1 MKRKYFSALLMG
13 ALTIASVST
22 FTSCKDY
29 DDDISSLQS
38 QIDKL
43 NEMVSKIQGQI
54 DNGAILTSVTP
65 VENGLKITLNQN
77 GNPKDYIITNG
88 KDGAK
93 GEAGAAG
100 APGTPGK
107 DADVWKIGDDGYW
120 YKNDTKTDYKAVGTD
135 GAAGAAGTA
144 GTPGAP
150 GKDGKYYEPN
160 ASTGTFWEVNGETK
174 RDTGISY
181 VSAKTL
187 TAIWTEDA
195 LTLNNVSGVEGG
207 KIVINLTS
215 KLLSLVFSPKAYWEG
230 IETIPVYSFDYN
242 PIELAKADVTKNQ
255 IDDLGT
261 ENSGNHVSIVT
272 DAVASYYLN
281 PSNASV
287 DTKDLSHYSLLLN
300 TADILT
306 RATSNDIK
314 ITKVDKDNENGMIKV
329 HFGMANGNALTETNN
344 KVDVAALRYKY
355 TIKKDDKEVKDTL
368 VTSDFA
374 ALKHFKIT
382 DFSINKVATE
392 GTVDKQDAACQT
404 LATTASDAVNDVHAP
419 VLTIPYN
426 DEKGIHLDN
435 WMDVHYKL
443 NNQYSLWGGQTT
455 INEQNFKLKYE
466 LIGYISPNYDTNES
480 DHATIEGDLF
490 KVKGYKDDA
499 TGRQIIGRTPLVRV
513 TLVDGNSG
521 DAIASVGYIKVE
533 ITDINATPETVES
546 DGIKKDYTVGCAGNV
561 LDGVQAITWDEV
573 ESKVLAKIDMSKS
586 EFEANYKFVDGIQYK
601 QNAQNGFD
609 VLTPSVGTVVSTTDA
624 VGGHQTNVL
633 KWTVTENEAYQ
644 LLKKDGDVITIWVK
658 FAPKATARALK
669 DIYVKLSWTAPKVHN
684 TPTATIKDSDKKAA
698 AWHKANANTA
708 GFDQLHIQVGNATQN
723 GATCEFDN
731 LVVASTFNSTLVEI
745 VKNQIKDQYAALAGA
760 ASVTYK
766 FAPTAD
772 QSHKTFYGA
781 KSNTKYDISVS
792 TDGTT
797 ISASAGTVSHEL
809 ATITAA
815 DGTIN
820 VKKNV
825 YTKDILN
832 KYGSVSELADALT
845 FTVLADVKT
854 CDPASDLINLTNKMF
869 DVKVI
874 KPLFVKSVSVPA
886 MTLNN
891 YSSMTNVPVKFEFV
905 DFNNYTQAK
914 FYANSNSQ
922 VAFKN
927 FYKIASIK
935 KDGDI
940 TTNYSGAWKKI
951 DEDDI
956 KVTYNE
962 GTLAVGGNGVVSDF
976 GTVSLVQ
983 VNQSRANGFDVKIP
997 VAITYNWGTL
1007 YTNIQFH
1014 VNPASAAAKK
1024 H

>member
-54 DNGAILTSVTP
+54 DKGAILTGVSP
-65 VENGLKITLNQN
+65 VENGVKLTLSN
-77 GNPKDYIITNG
+77 GDSYTITNG

-93 GEAGAAG
+93 GADGAAG

-107 DADVWKIGDDGYW
+107 DADVWKIGEDGYW

-150 GKDGKYYEPN
+150 GKDGKYYVPN
-160 ASTGTFWEVNGETK
+160 PQTGTFFVYGDGDK
-174 RDTGISY
+174 DAYDSGISY
-181 VSAKTL
+181 TSANVL
-187 TAIWTEDA
+187 TAIWSEDA
-195 LTLNNVSGVEGG
+195 LVLNNVKDVEGG
-207 KIVINLTS
+207 KVVINLTS

-242 PIELAKADVTKNQ
+242 PIELEKADVTKNQ
-255 IDDLGT
+255 IGDLGT
-261 ENSGNHVSIVT
+261 ENSGKHVSIVT

-287 DTKDLSHYSLLLN
+287 DTKDVSHYSFLIN
-300 TADILT
+300 TADILNT
-306 RATSNDIK
+306 RASSNDIK
-314 ITKVDKDNENGMIKV
+314 VTKVDKEDGMIKV

-355 TIKKDDKEVKDTL
+355 AIKKGDKEVKDTL

-382 DFSINKVATE
+382 SFSINKVAAK
-392 GTVDKQDAACQT
+392 GTVDEQNASCQT
-404 LATTASDAVNDVHAP
+404 LATTAESAVKDVHAP
-419 VLTIPYN
+419 VLSIAYN
-426 DEKGIHLDN
+426 DVDGIHLDD
-435 WMDVHYKL
+435 WMDVHYKV
-443 NNQYSLWGGQTT
+443 NNQYALWGGQTT
-455 INEQNFKLKYE
+455 INEQKFKLKYE

-521 DAIASVGYIKVE
+521 DAVASVGYIKVE
-533 ITDINATPETVES
+533 ITDVNATPETVES
-546 DGIKKDYTVGCAGNV
+546 DGIKKDYTVGCTGNA
-561 LDGVQAITWDEV
+561 LDKVQAITWDEV

-586 EFEANYKFVDGIQYK
+586 EFEANYRFVDGIQYK
-601 QNAQNGFD
+601 SNAQNGFD

-644 LLKKDGDVITIWVK
+644 LLKKDGDVITVWVK
-658 FAPKATARALK
+658 FAPKSTARALK

-698 AWHKANANTA
+698 AWHKANTNAA
-708 GFDQLHIQVGNATQN
+708 GFDQLHIQVGNATQA

-731 LVVASTFNSTLVEI
+731 LVVASTFNSKLVDI
-745 VKNQIKDQYAALAGA
+745 VKKQIENQYAALAGS

-797 ISASAGTVSHEL
+797 ISASAGTVSRKL
-809 ATITAA
+809 ATITAT
-815 DGTIN
+815 DGTISIE
-820 VKKNV
+820 KNDF
-825 YTKDILN
+825 TKDILN

-854 CDPASDLINLTNKMF
+854 CDPASDLINLTNKTF

-874 KPLFVKSVSVPA
+874 KPLFVKSISVA
-886 MTLNN
+886 DMTLNN
-891 YSSMTNVPVKFEFV
+891 YQSMTNVPVKFEFV

-914 FYANSNSQ
+914 FWANSNPK
-922 VAFKN
+922 VAFKD

-940 TTNYSGAWKKI
+940 TTNYSGSWKKI
-951 DEDDI
+951 DESDI
-956 KVTYNE
+956 KVTYTPA
-962 GTLAVGGNGVVSDF
+962 TLAVSGGVISDY
-976 GTVSLVQ
+976 GKVSLVQ

-1007 YTNIQFH
+1007 YTDIQFH
-1014 VNPASAAAKK
+1014 VNPASAAARK

>member
-54 DNGAILTSVTP
+54 DKGAILTGVNP
-65 VENGLKITLNQN
+65 VENGVKLTLSN
-77 GNPKDYIITNG
+77 GDTYTITNG

-120 YKNDTKTDYKAVGTD
+120 YKNDAKTEWKAVGTD
-135 GAAGAAGTA
+135 GAAGAAGAA
-144 GTPGAP
+144 GTPGAA
-150 GKDGKYYEPN
+150 GKDGKYYVPN
-160 ASTGTFWEVNGETK
+160 PQTGTFWVVDGETK
-174 RDTGISY
+174 TDTGISY
-181 VSAKTL
+181 TSANTL

-195 LTLNNVSGVEGG
+195 LMLNNVSGVEGG
-207 KIVINLTS
+207 KVVINLTS

-242 PIELAKADVTKNQ
+242 PIELEKADVTKNQ
-255 IDDLGT
+255 IGDLGT
-261 ENSGNHVSIVT
+261 ENSGKHVSIVT

-287 DTKDLSHYSLLLN
+287 DTKDVSHYSFLIN
-300 TADILT
+300 TADILNT
-306 RATSNDIK
+306 RASSNDIK
-314 ITKVDKDNENGMIKV
+314 VTKVDKEDGMIKV

-355 TIKKDDKEVKDTL
+355 AIKKGDKEVKDTL

-382 DFSINKVATE
+382 SFSINKVAAK
-392 GTVDKQDAACQT
+392 GTVDEQNASCQT
-404 LATTASDAVNDVHAP
+404 LATTAESAVKDVHAP
-419 VLTIPYN
+419 VLSIAYN
-426 DEKGIHLDN
+426 DVDGIHLDD
-435 WMDVHYKL
+435 WMDVHYKV
-443 NNQYSLWGGQTT
+443 NNQYALWGGQAT

-480 DHATIEGDLF
+480 DHATIDGDLF

-533 ITDINATPETVES
+533 ITDVKATPETIES
-546 DGIKKDYTVGCAGNV
+546 DGIKKDYTVGCTGNA
-561 LDGVQAITWDEV
+561 LDKVQAITWDEV

-586 EFEANYKFVDGIQYK
+586 EFEANYRFVDGIQYK
-601 QNAQNGFD
+601 PNAQNGFD

-644 LLKKDGDVITIWVK
+644 LLKKDGDVITVWVK

-684 TPTATIKDSDKKAA
+684 TPTATINDSDKKAA
-698 AWHKANANTA
+698 AWHKANTNAA
-708 GFDQLHIQVGNATQN
+708 GFDQLHIQVGNATQA
-723 GATCEFDN
+723 GAKCEFDN
-731 LVVASTFNSTLVEI
+731 LVVANTFNSSLVSI
-745 VKNQIKDQYAALAGA
+745 VKKQIEDQYAALAGA

-781 KSNTKYDISVS
+781 KSNTEYKISVS
-792 TDGTT
+792 TDGSS
-797 ISASAGTVSHEL
+797 ISASAGAVSRKL
-809 ATITAA
+809 ATITAGN
-815 DGTIN
+815 GTISIE
-820 VKKNV
+820 KNDF
-825 YTKDILN
+825 TKDILN

-854 CDPASDLINLTNKMF
+854 CDPASDLINLTNKTF

-874 KPLFVKSVSVPA
+874 KPLFVKSVSVAA

-891 YSSMTNVPVKFEFV
+891 YQSMTNVPVKFEFV

-914 FYANSNSQ
+914 FWANSNPK
-922 VAFKN
+922 VAFKD
-927 FYKIASIK
+927 FYKIASIEQ
-935 KDGDI
+935 DGDI
-940 TTNYSGAWKKI
+940 TTNYSGSWKKI
-951 DEDDI
+951 DESDI
-956 KVTYNE
+956 KVTYTP
-962 GTLAVGGNGVVSDF
+962 GTLAVSGGVISDY
-976 GTVSLVQ
+976 GKVSLVQ

-1007 YTNIQFH
+1007 YTDIQFH
-1014 VNPASAAAKK
+1014 VNPASAAARK

>member
-1 MKRKYFSALLMG
+1 MKRTYLSALLMG

>member
-54 DNGAILTSVTP
+54 DKGAILTGVSP
-65 VENGLKITLNQN
+65 VENGVKLTLSN
-77 GNPKDYIITNG
+77 GDTYTITNG

-120 YKNDTKTDYKAVGTD
+120 YKNDAKTEWKAVGTD
-135 GAAGAAGTA
+135 GAAGTA

-150 GKDGKYYEPN
+150 GKDGKYYVPN
-160 ASTGTFWEVNGETK
+160 PQTGTFFVYGDGDK
-174 RDTGISY
+174 DAYDSGISY
-181 VSAKTL
+181 TSANVL
-187 TAIWTEDA
+187 TAIWSEDA
-195 LTLNNVSGVEGG
+195 LVLNNVKDVEGG
-207 KIVINLTS
+207 KVVINLTS

-242 PIELAKADVTKNQ
+242 PIELEKADVTKNQ
-255 IDDLGT
+255 IGDLGT
-261 ENSGNHVSIVT
+261 ENSGKHVSIVT

-287 DTKDLSHYSLLLN
+287 DTKDVSHYSFLIN
-300 TADILT
+300 TADILNT
-306 RATSNDIK
+306 RASSNDIK
-314 ITKVDKDNENGMIKV
+314 VTKVDKEDGMIKV

-355 TIKKDDKEVKDTL
+355 AIKKGDKEVKDTL

-382 DFSINKVATE
+382 SFSINKVAAK
-392 GTVDKQDAACQT
+392 GTVDEQNASCQT
-404 LATTASDAVNDVHAP
+404 LASTAESAVKDVHAP
-419 VLTIPYN
+419 VLSIAYN
-426 DEKGIHLDN
+426 DVDGIHLDD
-435 WMDVHYKL
+435 WMDVHYKV
-443 NNQYSLWGGQTT
+443 NNQYALWGGQTT
-455 INEQNFKLKYE
+455 INEQKFKLKYE

-521 DAIASVGYIKVE
+521 DAVASVGYIKVE
-533 ITDINATPETVES
+533 ITDVNATPETVES
-546 DGIKKDYTVGCAGNV
+546 DGIKKDYTVGCTGNA
-561 LDGVQAITWDEV
+561 LDKVQAITWDEV

-586 EFEANYKFVDGIQYK
+586 EFEANYRFVDGIQYK
-601 QNAQNGFD
+601 SNAQNGFD

-644 LLKKDGDVITIWVK
+644 LLKKDGDVITVWVK
-658 FAPKATARALK
+658 FAPKSTARALK

-698 AWHKANANTA
+698 AWHKANTNAA
-708 GFDQLHIQVGNATQN
+708 GFDQLHIQVGNATQA

-731 LVVASTFNSTLVEI
+731 LVVASTFNSKLVDI
-745 VKNQIKDQYAALAGA
+745 VKKQIENQYAALAGA

-797 ISASAGTVSHEL
+797 ISASAGTVSRKL
-809 ATITAA
+809 ATITAT
-815 DGTIN
+815 DGTISIE
-820 VKKNV
+820 KNDF
-825 YTKDILN
+825 TKDILN

-854 CDPASDLINLTNKMF
+854 CDPASDLINLTNKTF

-874 KPLFVKSVSVPA
+874 KPLFVKSVSVAA

-891 YSSMTNVPVKFEFV
+891 YQSMTNVPVKFEFV

-914 FYANSNSQ
+914 FWANSNPK
-922 VAFKN
+922 VAFKD

-940 TTNYSGAWKKI
+940 TTNYSGSWKKI
-951 DEDDI
+951 DESDI
-956 KVTYNE
+956 KVTYTP
-962 GTLAVGGNGVVSDF
+962 GTLAVSGGVISDY
-976 GTVSLVQ
+976 GKVSLVQ

-1007 YTNIQFH
+1007 YTDIQFH
-1014 VNPASAAAKK
+1014 VNPASAAARK

>member
-54 DNGAILTSVTP
+54 DKGAILTGVSP
-65 VENGLKITLNQN
+65 VENGVKLTLSN
-77 GNPKDYIITNG
+77 GDSYTITNG

-93 GEAGAAG
+93 GADGAAG

-107 DADVWKIGDDGYW
+107 DADIWKIGDDGYW
-120 YKNDTKTDYKAVGTD
+120 YKNETKTDWKAVGTD

-144 GTPGAP
+144 GTA
-150 GKDGKYYEPN
+150 GKDGKYYVPN
-160 ASTGTFWEVNGETK
+160 PQTGTFFVYGDGDK
-174 RDTGISY
+174 DAYDSGVSY
-181 VSAKTL
+181 TSANVL
-187 TAIWTEDA
+187 TAIWSEDA
-195 LTLNNVSGVEGG
+195 LVLNNVKDVEGG
-207 KIVINLTS
+207 KVVINLTS

-242 PIELAKADVTKNQ
+242 PIELEKADVTKNQ
-255 IDDLGT
+255 IGDLGT
-261 ENSGNHVSIVT
+261 ENSGKHVSIVT

-287 DTKDLSHYSLLLN
+287 DTKDVSHYSFLIN
-300 TADILT
+300 TADILNT
-306 RATSNDIK
+306 RASSNDIK
-314 ITKVDKDNENGMIKV
+314 VTKVDKEDGMIKV

-355 TIKKDDKEVKDTL
+355 AIKKGDKEVKDTL

-382 DFSINKVATE
+382 SFSINKVAAK
-392 GTVDKQDAACQT
+392 GTVDEQNASCQT
-404 LATTASDAVNDVHAP
+404 LATTAESAVKDVHAP
-419 VLTIPYN
+419 VLSIAYN
-426 DEKGIHLDN
+426 DVDGIHLDD
-435 WMDVHYKL
+435 WMDVHYKV
-443 NNQYSLWGGQTT
+443 NNQYALWGGQTT
-455 INEQNFKLKYE
+455 INEQKFKLKYE

-521 DAIASVGYIKVE
+521 DAVASVGYIKVE
-533 ITDINATPETVES
+533 ITDVNATPETVES
-546 DGIKKDYTVGCAGNV
+546 DGIKKDYTVGCTGNA
-561 LDGVQAITWDEV
+561 LDKVQAITWDEV

-586 EFEANYKFVDGIQYK
+586 EFEANYRFVDGIQYK
-601 QNAQNGFD
+601 SNAQNGFD

-644 LLKKDGDVITIWVK
+644 LLKKDGDVITVWVK
-658 FAPKATARALK
+658 FAPKSTARALK

-698 AWHKANANTA
+698 AWHKANTNAA
-708 GFDQLHIQVGNATQN
+708 GFDQLHIQVGNATQA

-731 LVVASTFNSTLVEI
+731 LVVASTFNSKLVDI

-797 ISASAGTVSHEL
+797 ISASAGTVSRKL
-809 ATITAA
+809 ATITAT
-815 DGTIN
+815 DGTISIE
-820 VKKNV
+820 KNDF
-825 YTKDILN
+825 TKDILN

-854 CDPASDLINLTNKMF
+854 CDPASDLINLTNKTF

-874 KPLFVKSVSVPA
+874 KPLFVKSVSVA
-886 MTLNN
+886 DMTLNN
-891 YSSMTNVPVKFEFV
+891 YQSMTNVPVKFEFV

-914 FYANSNSQ
+914 FWANSNPK
-922 VAFKN
+922 VAFKD

-940 TTNYSGAWKKI
+940 TTNYSGSWKKI
-951 DEDDI
+951 DESDI
-956 KVTYNE
+956 KVTYTPA
-962 GTLAVGGNGVVSDF
+962 TLAVSGGVISDY
-976 GTVSLVQ
+976 GKVSLVQ

-1007 YTNIQFH
+1007 YTDIQFH
-1014 VNPASAAAKK
+1014 VNPASAAARK

>member
-54 DNGAILTSVTP
+54 DKGAILTGVSP
-65 VENGLKITLNQN
+65 VENGVKLTLSN
-77 GNPKDYIITNG
+77 GDSYTITNG

-93 GEAGAAG
+93 GADGAAG

-107 DADVWKIGDDGYW
+107 DADIWKIGDDGYW
-120 YKNDTKTDYKAVGTD
+120 YKNDAKTDWKAVGTD

-150 GKDGKYYEPN
+150 GKDGKYYVPN
-160 ASTGTFWEVNGETK
+160 PQTGTFFVYGDGDK
-174 RDTGISY
+174 DAYDSGISY
-181 VSAKTL
+181 TSANVL
-187 TAIWTEDA
+187 TAIWSEDA
-195 LTLNNVSGVEGG
+195 LVLNNVKDVEGG
-207 KIVINLTS
+207 KVVINLTS

-242 PIELAKADVTKNQ
+242 PIELEKADVTKNQ
-255 IDDLGT
+255 IGDLGT
-261 ENSGNHVSIVT
+261 ENSGKHVSIVT

-287 DTKDLSHYSLLLN
+287 DTKDVSHYSFLIN
-300 TADILT
+300 TADILNT
-306 RATSNDIK
+306 RASSNDIK
-314 ITKVDKDNENGMIKV
+314 VTKVDKEDGMIKV

-355 TIKKDDKEVKDTL
+355 AIKKGDKEVKDTL

-382 DFSINKVATE
+382 SFSINKVAAK
-392 GTVDKQDAACQT
+392 GTVDEQNASCQT
-404 LATTASDAVNDVHAP
+404 LATTAESAVKDVHAP
-419 VLTIPYN
+419 VLSIAYN
-426 DEKGIHLDN
+426 DVDGIHLDD
-435 WMDVHYKL
+435 WMDVHYKV
-443 NNQYSLWGGQTT
+443 NNQYALWGGQTT
-455 INEQNFKLKYE
+455 INEQKFKLKYE

-521 DAIASVGYIKVE
+521 DAVASVGYIKVE
-533 ITDINATPETVES
+533 ITDVNATPETVES
-546 DGIKKDYTVGCAGNV
+546 DGIKKDYTVGCTGNA
-561 LDGVQAITWDEV
+561 LDKVQAITWDEV

-586 EFEANYKFVDGIQYK
+586 EFEANYRFVDGIQYK
-601 QNAQNGFD
+601 SNAQNGFD

-644 LLKKDGDVITIWVK
+644 LLKKDGDVITVWVK
-658 FAPKATARALK
+658 FAPKSTARALK

-698 AWHKANANTA
+698 AWHKANTNAA
-708 GFDQLHIQVGNATQN
+708 GFDQLHIQVGNATQA

-731 LVVASTFNSTLVEI
+731 LVVASTFNSKLVDI
-745 VKNQIKDQYAALAGA
+745 VKKQIENQYAALAGS

-797 ISASAGTVSHEL
+797 ISASAGTVSRKL
-809 ATITAA
+809 ATITAT
-815 DGTIN
+815 DGTISIE
-820 VKKNV
+820 KNDF
-825 YTKDILN
+825 TKDILN

-854 CDPASDLINLTNKMF
+854 CDPASDLINLTNKTF

-874 KPLFVKSVSVPA
+874 KPLFVKSVSVA
-886 MTLNN
+886 DMTLNN
-891 YSSMTNVPVKFEFV
+891 YQSMTNVPVKFEFV

-914 FYANSNSQ
+914 FWANSNPK
-922 VAFKN
+922 VAFKD

-940 TTNYSGAWKKI
+940 TTNYSGSWKKI
-951 DEDDI
+951 DESDI
-956 KVTYNE
+956 KVTYTPA
-962 GTLAVGGNGVVSDF
+962 TLAVSGGVISDY
-976 GTVSLVQ
+976 GKVSLVQ

-1007 YTNIQFH
+1007 YTDIQFH
-1014 VNPASAAAKK
+1014 VNPASAAARK

>member
-54 DNGAILTSVTP
+54 DKGAILTGVSP
-65 VENGLKITLNQN
+65 VENGVKLTLSN
-77 GNPKDYIITNG
+77 GDSYTITNG

-93 GEAGAAG
+93 GADGAAG
-100 APGTPGK
+100 TPGTPGK
-107 DADVWKIGDDGYW
+107 DADIWKIGDDGYW
-120 YKNDTKTDYKAVGTD
+120 YKNDTKTAWKAVGTD

-150 GKDGKYYEPN
+150 GKDGKYYVPN
-160 ASTGTFWEVNGETK
+160 PQTGTFFVYGDGDK
-174 RDTGISY
+174 DAYDSGISY
-181 VSAKTL
+181 TSANVL
-187 TAIWTEDA
+187 TAIWSEDA
-195 LTLNNVSGVEGG
+195 LVLNNVKDVEGG
-207 KIVINLTS
+207 KVVINLTS

-242 PIELAKADVTKNQ
+242 PIELEKADVTKNQ
-255 IDDLGT
+255 IGDLGT
-261 ENSGNHVSIVT
+261 ENSGKHVSIVT

-287 DTKDLSHYSLLLN
+287 DTKDLSHFSFLIN
-300 TADILT
+300 TADILNT
-306 RATSNDIK
+306 RASSNDIK
-314 ITKVDKDNENGMIKV
+314 VTKVDKEDGMIKV

-355 TIKKDDKEVKDTL
+355 AIKKGDKEVKDTL

-382 DFSINKVATE
+382 SFSINKVAAK
-392 GTVDKQDAACQT
+392 GTVDEQNASCQT
-404 LATTASDAVNDVHAP
+404 LATTAESAVKDVHAP
-419 VLTIPYN
+419 VLSIAYN
-426 DEKGIHLDN
+426 DVDGIHLDD
-435 WMDVHYKL
+435 WMDVHYKV
-443 NNQYSLWGGQTT
+443 NNQYALWGGQTT
-455 INEQNFKLKYE
+455 INEQKFKLKYE

-521 DAIASVGYIKVE
+521 DAVASVGYIKVE
-533 ITDINATPETVES
+533 ITDVNATPETVES
-546 DGIKKDYTVGCAGNV
+546 DGIKKDYTVGCTGNA
-561 LDGVQAITWDEV
+561 LDKVQAITWDEV

-586 EFEANYKFVDGIQYK
+586 EFEANYRFVDGIQYK
-601 QNAQNGFD
+601 SNAQNGFD

-644 LLKKDGDVITIWVK
+644 LLKKDGDVITVWVK

-731 LVVASTFNSTLVEI
+731 LVVASTFNSKLVDI
-745 VKNQIKDQYAALAGA
+745 VKKQIENQYAALAGA

-797 ISASAGTVSHEL
+797 ISASVGTVSHNL

-820 VKKNV
+820 IEKNE

-854 CDPASDLINLTNKMF
+854 CDPASDLINLTNKTF

-874 KPLFVKSVSVPA
+874 KPLFVKSVSVA
-886 MTLNN
+886 DMTLNN
-891 YSSMTNVPVKFEFV
+891 YQSMTNVPVKFEFV

-914 FYANSNSQ
+914 FWTNSNPK
-922 VAFKN
+922 VAFKD
-927 FYKIASIK
+927 FYQIASIK

-951 DEDDI
+951 DESDI
-956 KVTYNE
+956 KVTYTPA
-962 GTLAVGGNGVVSDF
+962 TLAVSGGVISDY
-976 GTVSLVQ
+976 GKVSLVQ

-1007 YTNIQFH
+1007 YTDIQFH
-1014 VNPASAAAKK
+1014 VNPASAAARK

>member
-54 DNGAILTSVTP
+54 DKGAILTGVSP
-65 VENGLKITLNQN
+65 VENGVKLTLSN
-77 GNPKDYIITNG
+77 GDSYTITNG

-93 GEAGAAG
+93 GADGAAG
-100 APGTPGK
+100 TPGTPGK
-107 DADVWKIGDDGYW
+107 DADIWKIGEDGYW
-120 YKNDTKTDYKAVGTD
+120 YKNDAKTDWKAVGTD

-144 GTPGAP
+144 GAPGA
-150 GKDGKYYEPN
+150 DGKYYVPN
-160 ASTGTFWEVNGETK
+160 PQTGTFFVYGDGDK
-174 RDTGISY
+174 DAYDSGISY
-181 VSAKTL
+181 TSANVL
-187 TAIWTEDA
+187 TAIWSEDA
-195 LTLNNVSGVEGG
+195 LVLNNVKDVEGG
-207 KIVINLTS
+207 KVVINLTS

-242 PIELAKADVTKNQ
+242 PIELEKADVTKNQ
-255 IDDLGT
+255 IGDLGT
-261 ENSGNHVSIVT
+261 ENSGKHVSIVT

-287 DTKDLSHYSLLLN
+287 DTKDVSHYSFLIN
-300 TADILT
+300 TADILNT
-306 RATSNDIK
+306 RASSNDIK
-314 ITKVDKDNENGMIKV
+314 VTKVDKEDGMIKV

-355 TIKKDDKEVKDTL
+355 AIKKGDKEVKDTL

-382 DFSINKVATE
+382 SFSINKVAAK
-392 GTVDKQDAACQT
+392 GTVDEQNASCQT
-404 LATTASDAVNDVHAP
+404 LAATAESAVKDVHAP
-419 VLTIPYN
+419 VLSIAYN
-426 DEKGIHLDN
+426 DVDGIHLDD
-435 WMDVHYKL
+435 WMDVHYKV
-443 NNQYSLWGGQTT
+443 NNQYALWGGQTT
-455 INEQNFKLKYE
+455 INEQKFKLKYE

-521 DAIASVGYIKVE
+521 DAVASVGYIKVE
-533 ITDINATPETVES
+533 ITDVNATPETVES
-546 DGIKKDYTVGCAGNV
+546 DGIKKDYTVGCTGNA
-561 LDGVQAITWDEV
+561 LDKVQAITWDEV

-586 EFEANYKFVDGIQYK
+586 EFEANYRFVDGIQYK
-601 QNAQNGFD
+601 SNAQNGFD

-644 LLKKDGDVITIWVK
+644 LLKKDGDVITVWVK
-658 FAPKATARALK
+658 FAPKSTARALK

-698 AWHKANANTA
+698 AWHKANTNAA
-708 GFDQLHIQVGNATQN
+708 GFDQLHIQVGNATQA

-731 LVVASTFNSTLVEI
+731 LVVASTFNSKLVDI

-809 ATITAA
+809 ATITAV

-820 VKKNV
+820 IKKNDF
-825 YTKDILN
+825 TKDILN

-854 CDPASDLINLTNKMF
+854 CDPASDLINLTNKTF

-874 KPLFVKSVSVPA
+874 KPLFVKSVSVA
-886 MTLNN
+886 DMTLNN
-891 YSSMTNVPVKFEFV
+891 YQSMTNVPVKFEFV

-914 FYANSNSQ
+914 FWTNSNPK
-922 VAFKN
+922 VAFKD

-951 DEDDI
+951 DESDI
-956 KVTYNE
+956 KVTYTPA
-962 GTLAVGGNGVVSDF
+962 TLAVSGGVISDY
-976 GTVSLVQ
+976 GKVSLVQ

-1007 YTNIQFH
+1007 YTDIQFH
-1014 VNPASAAAKK
+1014 VNPASAAARK

>member
-766 FAPTAD
+766 FAQTAD

-1014 VNPASAAAKK
+1014 VNPASAAARK

>member
-54 DNGAILTSVTP
+54 DKGAILTGVNP
-65 VENGLKITLNQN
+65 VENGVKLTLSN
-77 GNPKDYIITNG
+77 GDTYTITNG

-120 YKNDTKTDYKAVGTD
+120 YKNDAKTEWKAVGTD

-150 GKDGKYYEPN
+150 GKDGKYYVPN
-160 ASTGTFWEVNGETK
+160 PQTGTFFVYGDGDK
-174 RDTGISY
+174 DAYDSGISY
-181 VSAKTL
+181 TSANVL
-187 TAIWTEDA
+187 TAIWSEDA
-195 LTLNNVSGVEGG
+195 LVLNNVKDVEGG
-207 KIVINLTS
+207 KVVINLTS

-242 PIELAKADVTKNQ
+242 PIELEKADVTKNQ
-255 IDDLGT
+255 IGDLGT
-261 ENSGNHVSIVT
+261 ENSGKHVSIVT

-287 DTKDLSHYSLLLN
+287 DTKDVSHYSFLIN
-300 TADILT
+300 TADILNT
-306 RATSNDIK
+306 RASSNDIK
-314 ITKVDKDNENGMIKV
+314 VTKVDKEDGMIKV

-355 TIKKDDKEVKDTL
+355 AIKKGDKEVKDTL

-382 DFSINKVATE
+382 SFSINKVAAK
-392 GTVDKQDAACQT
+392 GTVDEQNASCQT
-404 LATTASDAVNDVHAP
+404 LATTAESAVKDVHAP
-419 VLTIPYN
+419 VLSIAYN
-426 DEKGIHLDN
+426 DVDGIHLDD
-435 WMDVHYKL
+435 WMDVHYKV
-443 NNQYSLWGGQTT
+443 NNQYALWGGQTT
-455 INEQNFKLKYE
+455 INEQKFKLKYE

-521 DAIASVGYIKVE
+521 DAVASVGYIKVE
-533 ITDINATPETVES
+533 ITDVNATPETVES
-546 DGIKKDYTVGCAGNV
+546 DGIKKDYTVGCTGNA
-561 LDGVQAITWDEV
+561 LDKVQAITWDEV

-586 EFEANYKFVDGIQYK
+586 EFEANYRFVDGIQYK
-601 QNAQNGFD
+601 SNAQNGFD

-644 LLKKDGDVITIWVK
+644 LLKKDGDVITVWVK
-658 FAPKATARALK
+658 FAPKSTARALK

-698 AWHKANANTA
+698 AWHKANTNAA
-708 GFDQLHIQVGNATQN
+708 GFDQLHIQVGNATQA

-731 LVVASTFNSTLVEI
+731 LVVASTFNSKLVDI
-745 VKNQIKDQYAALAGA
+745 VKKQIENQYAALAGS

-797 ISASAGTVSHEL
+797 ISASAGTVSRKL
-809 ATITAA
+809 ATITAT
-815 DGTIN
+815 DGTISIE
-820 VKKNV
+820 KNDF
-825 YTKDILN
+825 TKDILN

-854 CDPASDLINLTNKMF
+854 CDPASDLINLTNKTF

-874 KPLFVKSVSVPA
+874 KPLFVKSVSVA
-886 MTLNN
+886 DMTLNN
-891 YSSMTNVPVKFEFV
+891 YQSMTNVPVKFEFV

-914 FYANSNSQ
+914 FWANSNPK
-922 VAFKN
+922 VAFKD

-940 TTNYSGAWKKI
+940 TTNYSGSWKKI
-951 DEDDI
+951 DESDI
-956 KVTYNE
+956 KVTYTPA
-962 GTLAVGGNGVVSDF
+962 TLAVSGGVISDY
-976 GTVSLVQ
+976 GKVSLVQ

-1007 YTNIQFH
+1007 YTDIQFH
-1014 VNPASAAAKK
+1014 VNPASAAARK

>member
-644 LLKKDGDVITIWVK
+644 LLKKDGDVITVWVK

-731 LVVASTFNSTLVEI
+731 LVVASTFNSKLVDI
-745 VKNQIKDQYAALAGA
+745 VKKQIENQYAALAGA

-797 ISASAGTVSHEL
+797 ISASVGTVSHNL

-820 VKKNV
+820 IEKNE

-854 CDPASDLINLTNKMF
+854 CDPASDLINLTNKTF

-874 KPLFVKSVSVPA
+874 KPLFVKSVSVAA

-891 YSSMTNVPVKFEFV
+891 YQSMTNVPVKFEFV
-905 DFNNYTQAK
+905 DFNNYTQAQ
-914 FYANSNSQ
+914 FYANSNSK
-922 VAFKN
+922 VAFKD

-935 KDGDI
+935 KEGDI

-951 DEDDI
+951 DVKDI

-962 GTLAVGGNGVVSDF
+962 GTLAVGSNGVVTDF
-976 GTVSLVQ
+976 GTVSLEQ
-983 VNQSRANGFDVKIP
+983 INQSRANGFDVKIP

-1007 YTNIQFH
+1007 YTDIQFH

>member
-435 WMDVHYKL
+435 WMDVHYKI
-443 NNQYSLWGGQTT
+443 NNQYALWGGQTT

-1014 VNPASAAAKK
+1014 VNPASAAARK

>member
-43 NEMVSKIQGQI
+43 NEMVSKIQSQI
-54 DNGAILTSVTP
+54 DKGAILTGVNP
-65 VENGLKITLNQN
+65 VENGVKLTLSN
-77 GNPKDYIITNG
+77 GDTYTITNG

-93 GEAGAAG
+93 GADGAAG

-120 YKNDTKTDYKAVGTD
+120 YKNDVKQAWKAVGTD

-150 GKDGKYYEPN
+150 GKDGKYYVPN
-160 ASTGTFWEVNGETK
+160 PQTGTFFVYGDGDK
-174 RDTGISY
+174 DAYDSGISY
-181 VSAKTL
+181 TSANVL
-187 TAIWTEDA
+187 TAIWSEDA
-195 LTLNNVSGVEGG
+195 LVLNNVKDVEGG
-207 KIVINLTS
+207 KVVINLTS

-242 PIELAKADVTKNQ
+242 PIELEKADVTKNQ
-255 IDDLGT
+255 IGDLGT
-261 ENSGNHVSIVT
+261 ENSGKHVSIVT

-287 DTKDLSHYSLLLN
+287 DTKDVSHYSFLIN
-300 TADILT
+300 TADILNT
-306 RATSNDIK
+306 RASSNDIK
-314 ITKVDKDNENGMIKV
+314 VTKVDKEDGMIKV

-355 TIKKDDKEVKDTL
+355 AIKKGDKEVKDTL

-382 DFSINKVATE
+382 SFSINKVAAK
-392 GTVDKQDAACQT
+392 GTVDEQNASCQT
-404 LATTASDAVNDVHAP
+404 LATTAESAVKDVHAP
-419 VLTIPYN
+419 VLSIAYN
-426 DEKGIHLDN
+426 DVDGIHLDD
-435 WMDVHYKL
+435 WMDVHYKV
-443 NNQYSLWGGQTT
+443 NNQYALWGGQTT
-455 INEQNFKLKYE
+455 INEQKFKLKYE

-521 DAIASVGYIKVE
+521 DAVASVGYIKVE
-533 ITDINATPETVES
+533 ITDVNATPETVES
-546 DGIKKDYTVGCAGNV
+546 DGIKKDYTVGCTGNA
-561 LDGVQAITWDEV
+561 LDKVQAITWDEV

-586 EFEANYKFVDGIQYK
+586 EFEANYRFVDGIQYK
-601 QNAQNGFD
+601 SNAQNGFD

-644 LLKKDGDVITIWVK
+644 LLKKDGDVITVWVK
-658 FAPKATARALK
+658 FAPKSTARALK

-698 AWHKANANTA
+698 AWHKANTNAA
-708 GFDQLHIQVGNATQN
+708 GFDQLHIQVGNATQA

-731 LVVASTFNSTLVEI
+731 LVVASTFNSKLVDI

-820 VKKNV
+820 IKKNDF
-825 YTKDILN
+825 TKDILN

-854 CDPASDLINLTNKMF
+854 CDPASDLINLTNKTF

-874 KPLFVKSVSVPA
+874 KPLFVKSVSVA
-886 MTLNN
+886 DMTLNN
-891 YSSMTNVPVKFEFV
+891 YQSMTNVPVKFEFV

-914 FYANSNSQ
+914 FWTNSNPK
-922 VAFKN
+922 VAFKD

-951 DEDDI
+951 DESDI
-956 KVTYNE
+956 KVTYTPA
-962 GTLAVGGNGVVSDF
+962 TLAVSGGVISDY
-976 GTVSLVQ
+976 GKVSLVQ

-1007 YTNIQFH
+1007 YTDIQFH
-1014 VNPASAAAKK
+1014 VNPASAAARK

>member
-54 DNGAILTSVTP
+54 DKGAILTGVSP
-65 VENGLKITLNQN
+65 VENGVKLTLSN
-77 GNPKDYIITNG
+77 GDSYTITNG

-93 GEAGAAG
+93 GADGAAG
-100 APGTPGK
+100 TPGTPGK
-107 DADVWKIGDDGYW
+107 DADIWKIGDDGYW
-120 YKNDTKTDYKAVGTD
+120 YKNDTKTAWKAVGTD

-144 GTPGAP
+144 GTA
-150 GKDGKYYEPN
+150 GKDGKYYVPN
-160 ASTGTFWEVNGETK
+160 PQTGTFFVYGDGDK
-174 RDTGISY
+174 DAYDSGVSY
-181 VSAKTL
+181 TSANVL
-187 TAIWTEDA
+187 TAIWSEDA
-195 LTLNNVSGVEGG
+195 LVLNNVKDVEGG
-207 KIVINLTS
+207 KVVINLTS

-242 PIELAKADVTKNQ
+242 PIDLEKADVTKNQ
-255 IDDLGT
+255 IGDLGT
-261 ENSGNHVSIVT
+261 ENSGKHVSIVT

-287 DTKDLSHYSLLLN
+287 DTKDVSHYSFLIN
-300 TADILT
+300 TADILNT
-306 RATSNDIK
+306 RASSNDIK
-314 ITKVDKDNENGMIKV
+314 VTKVDKEDGMIKV

-355 TIKKDDKEVKDTL
+355 AIKKGDKEVKDTL

-382 DFSINKVATE
+382 SFSINKVAAK
-392 GTVDKQDAACQT
+392 GTVDEQNASCQT
-404 LATTASDAVNDVHAP
+404 LATTAESAVKDVHAP
-419 VLTIPYN
+419 VLSIAYN
-426 DEKGIHLDN
+426 DVDGIHLDD
-435 WMDVHYKL
+435 WMDVHYKV
-443 NNQYSLWGGQTT
+443 NNQYALWGGQTT
-455 INEQNFKLKYE
+455 INEQKFKLKYE

-521 DAIASVGYIKVE
+521 DAVASVGYIKVE
-533 ITDINATPETVES
+533 ITDVNATPETVES
-546 DGIKKDYTVGCAGNV
+546 DGIKKDYTVGCTGNA
-561 LDGVQAITWDEV
+561 LDKVQAITWDEV

-586 EFEANYKFVDGIQYK
+586 EFEANYRFVDGIQYK
-601 QNAQNGFD
+601 SNAQNGFD

-644 LLKKDGDVITIWVK
+644 LLKKDGDVITVWVK
-658 FAPKATARALK
+658 FAPKSTARALK

-698 AWHKANANTA
+698 AWHKANTNAA
-708 GFDQLHIQVGNATQN
+708 GFDQLHIQVGNATQA

-731 LVVASTFNSTLVEI
+731 LVVASTFNSKLVDI
-745 VKNQIKDQYAALAGA
+745 VKKQIENQYAALAGS

-797 ISASAGTVSHEL
+797 ISASAGTVSRKL
-809 ATITAA
+809 ATITAT
-815 DGTIN
+815 DGTISIE
-820 VKKNV
+820 KNDF
-825 YTKDILN
+825 TKDILN

-854 CDPASDLINLTNKMF
+854 CDPASDLINLTNKTF

-874 KPLFVKSVSVPA
+874 KPLFVKSVSVA
-886 MTLNN
+886 DMTLNN
-891 YSSMTNVPVKFEFV
+891 YQSMTNVPVKFEFV

-914 FYANSNSQ
+914 FWANSNPK
-922 VAFKN
+922 VAFKD

-940 TTNYSGAWKKI
+940 TTNYSGSWKKI
-951 DEDDI
+951 DESDI
-956 KVTYNE
+956 KVTYTPA
-962 GTLAVGGNGVVSDF
+962 TLAVSGGVISDY
-976 GTVSLVQ
+976 GKVSLVQ

-1007 YTNIQFH
+1007 YTDIQFH
-1014 VNPASAAAKK
+1014 VNPASAAARK

>member
-54 DNGAILTSVTP
+54 DKGAILTGVSP
-65 VENGLKITLNQN
+65 VENGVKLTLSN
-77 GNPKDYIITNG
+77 GDSYTITNG

-93 GEAGAAG
+93 GADGAAG
-100 APGTPGK
+100 TPGTPGK
-107 DADVWKIGDDGYW
+107 DADIWKIGDDGYW
-120 YKNDTKTDYKAVGTD
+120 YKNDAKTDWKAVGTD

-150 GKDGKYYEPN
+150 GKDGKYYVPN
-160 ASTGTFWEVNGETK
+160 PQTGTFFVYGDGDK
-174 RDTGISY
+174 DAYDSGISY
-181 VSAKTL
+181 TSANVL
-187 TAIWTEDA
+187 TAIWSEDA
-195 LTLNNVSGVEGG
+195 LVLNNVKDVEGG
-207 KIVINLTS
+207 KVVINLTS

-242 PIELAKADVTKNQ
+242 PIELKKADVTKNQ
-255 IDDLGT
+255 IGDLGK
-261 ENSGNHVSIVT
+261 ENSGKHVSIVT

-287 DTKDLSHYSLLLN
+287 DTKDVSHYSFLIN
-300 TADILT
+300 TADILNT
-306 RATSNDIK
+306 RASSNDIK
-314 ITKVDKDNENGMIKV
+314 VTKVDKEDGMIKV

-355 TIKKDDKEVKDTL
+355 AIKKGDKEVKDTL

-382 DFSINKVATE
+382 SFSINKVAAK
-392 GTVDKQDAACQT
+392 GTVDEQNASCQT
-404 LATTASDAVNDVHAP
+404 LATTAESAVKDVHAP
-419 VLTIPYN
+419 VLSIAYN
-426 DEKGIHLDN
+426 DVDGIHLDD
-435 WMDVHYKL
+435 WMDVHYKV
-443 NNQYSLWGGQTT
+443 NNQYALWGGQTT
-455 INEQNFKLKYE
+455 INEQKFKLKYE

-521 DAIASVGYIKVE
+521 DAVASVGYIKVE
-533 ITDINATPETVES
+533 ITDVNATPETVES
-546 DGIKKDYTVGCAGNV
+546 DGIKKDYTVGCTGNA
-561 LDGVQAITWDEV
+561 LDKVQAITWDEV

-586 EFEANYKFVDGIQYK
+586 EFEANYRFVDGIQYK
-601 QNAQNGFD
+601 SNAQNGFD

-644 LLKKDGDVITIWVK
+644 LLKKDGDVITVWVK
-658 FAPKATARALK
+658 FAPKSTARALK

-698 AWHKANANTA
+698 AWHKANTNAA
-708 GFDQLHIQVGNATQN
+708 GFDQLHIQVGNATQA

-731 LVVASTFNSTLVEI
+731 LVVASTFNSKLVDI
-745 VKNQIKDQYAALAGA
+745 VKKQIENQYAALAGS

-797 ISASAGTVSHEL
+797 ISASAGTVSRKL
-809 ATITAA
+809 ATITAT
-815 DGTIN
+815 DGTISIE
-820 VKKNV
+820 KNDF
-825 YTKDILN
+825 TKDILN

-854 CDPASDLINLTNKMF
+854 CDPASDLINLTNKTF

-874 KPLFVKSVSVPA
+874 KPLFVKSVSVA
-886 MTLNN
+886 DMTLNN
-891 YSSMTNVPVKFEFV
+891 YQSMTNVPVKFEFV

-914 FYANSNSQ
+914 FWTNSNPK
-922 VAFKN
+922 VAFKD
-927 FYKIASIK
+927 FYQIASIK

-951 DEDDI
+951 DESDI
-956 KVTYNE
+956 KVTYTPA
-962 GTLAVGGNGVVSDF
+962 TLAVSGGVISDY
-976 GTVSLVQ
+976 GKVSLVQ

-1007 YTNIQFH
+1007 YTDIQFH
-1014 VNPASAAAKK
+1014 VNPASAAARK

>member
-54 DNGAILTSVTP
+54 DKGAILTGVSP
-65 VENGLKITLNQN
+65 VENGVKLTLSN
-77 GNPKDYIITNG
+77 GDSYTITNG

-93 GEAGAAG
+93 GADGAAG

-107 DADVWKIGDDGYW
+107 DADIWKIGDDGYW
-120 YKNDTKTDYKAVGTD
+120 YKNDAKTDWKAVGTD

-144 GTPGAP
+144 GTA
-150 GKDGKYYEPN
+150 GKDGKYYVPN
-160 ASTGTFWEVNGETK
+160 PQTGTFFVYGDGDK
-174 RDTGISY
+174 DAYDSGVSY
-181 VSAKTL
+181 TSANVL
-187 TAIWTEDA
+187 TAIWSEDA
-195 LTLNNVSGVEGG
+195 LVLNNVKDVEGG
-207 KIVINLTS
+207 KVVINLTS

-242 PIELAKADVTKNQ
+242 PIELEKADVTKNQ
-255 IDDLGT
+255 IGDLGT
-261 ENSGNHVSIVT
+261 ENSGKHVSIVT

-287 DTKDLSHYSLLLN
+287 DTKDVSHYSFLIN
-300 TADILT
+300 TADILNT
-306 RATSNDIK
+306 RASSNDIK
-314 ITKVDKDNENGMIKV
+314 VTKVDKEDGMIKV

-355 TIKKDDKEVKDTL
+355 AIKKGDKEVKDTL

-382 DFSINKVATE
+382 SFSINKVAAK
-392 GTVDKQDAACQT
+392 GTVDEQNASCQT
-404 LATTASDAVNDVHAP
+404 LATTAESAVKDVHAP
-419 VLTIPYN
+419 VLSIAYN
-426 DEKGIHLDN
+426 DVDGIHLDD
-435 WMDVHYKL
+435 WMDVHYKV
-443 NNQYSLWGGQTT
+443 NNQYALWGGQTT
-455 INEQNFKLKYE
+455 INEQKFKLKYE

-521 DAIASVGYIKVE
+521 DAVASVGYIKVE
-533 ITDINATPETVES
+533 ITDVNATPETVES
-546 DGIKKDYTVGCAGNV
+546 DGIKKDYTVGCTGNA
-561 LDGVQAITWDEV
+561 LDKVQAITWDEV

-586 EFEANYKFVDGIQYK
+586 EFEANYRFVDGIQYK
-601 QNAQNGFD
+601 SNAQNGFD

-644 LLKKDGDVITIWVK
+644 LLKKDGDVITVWVK
-658 FAPKATARALK
+658 FAPKSTARALK

-698 AWHKANANTA
+698 AWHKANTNAA
-708 GFDQLHIQVGNATQN
+708 GFDQLHIQVGNATQA

-731 LVVASTFNSTLVEI
+731 LVVASTFNSKLVDI
-745 VKNQIKDQYAALAGA
+745 VKKQIENQYAALAGS

-797 ISASAGTVSHEL
+797 ISASAGTVSRKL
-809 ATITAA
+809 ATITAT
-815 DGTIN
+815 DGTISIE
-820 VKKNV
+820 KNDF
-825 YTKDILN
+825 TKDILN

-854 CDPASDLINLTNKMF
+854 CDPASDLINLTNKTF

-874 KPLFVKSVSVPA
+874 KPLFVKSVSVA
-886 MTLNN
+886 DMTLNN
-891 YSSMTNVPVKFEFV
+891 YQSMTNVPVKFEFV

-914 FYANSNSQ
+914 FWANSNPK
-922 VAFKN
+922 VAFKD

-940 TTNYSGAWKKI
+940 TTNYSGSWKKI
-951 DEDDI
+951 DESDI
-956 KVTYNE
+956 KVTYTPA
-962 GTLAVGGNGVVSDF
+962 TLAVSGGVISDY
-976 GTVSLVQ
+976 GKVSLVQ

-1007 YTNIQFH
+1007 YTDIQFH
-1014 VNPASAAAKK
+1014 VNPASAAARK

>member
-54 DNGAILTSVTP
+54 DKGAILTSVSP
-65 VENGLKITLNQN
+65 VENGVKLTLSN
-77 GNPKDYIITNG
+77 GDSYTITNG

-93 GEAGAAG
+93 GADGAAG
-100 APGTPGK
+100 TPGTPGK
-107 DADVWKIGDDGYW
+107 DADIWKIGDDGYW
-120 YKNDTKTDYKAVGTD
+120 YKNDAKTDWKAVGTD

-150 GKDGKYYEPN
+150 GKDGKYYVPN
-160 ASTGTFWEVNGETK
+160 PQTGTFFVYGDGDK
-174 RDTGISY
+174 DAYDSGISY
-181 VSAKTL
+181 TSANVL
-187 TAIWTEDA
+187 TAIWSEDA
-195 LTLNNVSGVEGG
+195 LVLNNVKDVEGG
-207 KIVINLTS
+207 KVVINLTS

-242 PIELAKADVTKNQ
+242 PIELEKADVTKNQ
-255 IDDLGT
+255 IGDLGT
-261 ENSGNHVSIVT
+261 ENSGKHVSIVT

-287 DTKDLSHYSLLLN
+287 DTKDVSHYSFLIN
-300 TADILT
+300 TADILNT
-306 RATSNDIK
+306 RASSNDIK
-314 ITKVDKDNENGMIKV
+314 VTKVDKEDGMIKV

-355 TIKKDDKEVKDTL
+355 AIKKGDKEVKDTL

-382 DFSINKVATE
+382 SFSINKVAAK
-392 GTVDKQDAACQT
+392 GTVDEQNASCQT
-404 LATTASDAVNDVHAP
+404 LATTAESAVKDVHAP
-419 VLTIPYN
+419 VLSIAYN
-426 DEKGIHLDN
+426 DVDGIHLDD
-435 WMDVHYKL
+435 WMDVHYKV
-443 NNQYSLWGGQTT
+443 NNQYALWGGQTT
-455 INEQNFKLKYE
+455 INEQKFKLKYE

-521 DAIASVGYIKVE
+521 DAVASVGYIKVE
-533 ITDINATPETVES
+533 ITDVNATPETVES
-546 DGIKKDYTVGCAGNV
+546 DGIKKDYTVGCTGNA
-561 LDGVQAITWDEV
+561 LDKVQAITWDEV

-586 EFEANYKFVDGIQYK
+586 EFEANYRFVDGIQYK
-601 QNAQNGFD
+601 SNAQNGFD

-644 LLKKDGDVITIWVK
+644 LLKKDGDVITVWVK
-658 FAPKATARALK
+658 FAPKSTARALK

-698 AWHKANANTA
+698 AWHKANTNAA
-708 GFDQLHIQVGNATQN
+708 GFDQLHIQVGNATQA

-731 LVVASTFNSTLVEI
+731 LVVASTFNSKLVDI
-745 VKNQIKDQYAALAGA
+745 VKKQIENQYAALAGS

-797 ISASAGTVSHEL
+797 ISASAGTVSRKL
-809 ATITAA
+809 ATITAT
-815 DGTIN
+815 DGTISIE
-820 VKKNV
+820 KNDF
-825 YTKDILN
+825 TKDILN

-854 CDPASDLINLTNKMF
+854 CDPASDLINLTNKTF

-874 KPLFVKSVSVPA
+874 KPLFVKSVSVA
-886 MTLNN
+886 DMTLNN
-891 YSSMTNVPVKFEFV
+891 YQSMTNVPVKFEFV

-914 FYANSNSQ
+914 FWTNSNPK
-922 VAFKN
+922 VAFKD
-927 FYKIASIK
+927 FYQIASIK

-951 DEDDI
+951 DESDI
-956 KVTYNE
+956 KVTYTPA
-962 GTLAVGGNGVVSDF
+962 TLAVSGGVISDY
-976 GTVSLVQ
+976 GKVSLVQ

-1007 YTNIQFH
+1007 YTDIQFH
-1014 VNPASAAAKK
+1014 VNPASAAARK

>member
-54 DNGAILTSVTP
+54 DKGAILTSVSP
-65 VENGLKITLNQN
+65 VENGVKLTLSNGDSYTIT
-77 GNPKDYIITNG
+77 
-88 KDGAK
+88 GAD
-93 GEAGAAG
+93 GAAG

-107 DADVWKIGDDGYW
+107 DADIWKIGDDGYW
-120 YKNDTKTDYKAVGTD
+120 YKNETKTDYKAVGTD

-150 GKDGKYYEPN
+150 GKDGKYYVPN
-160 ASTGTFWEVNGETK
+160 PQTGTFFVYGDGDK
-174 RDTGISY
+174 DAYDSGISY
-181 VSAKTL
+181 TSANVL
-187 TAIWTEDA
+187 TAIWSEDA
-195 LTLNNVSGVEGG
+195 LVLNNVKDVEGG
-207 KIVINLTS
+207 KVVINLTS

-242 PIELAKADVTKNQ
+242 PIELEKADVTKNQ
-255 IDDLGT
+255 IGDLGT
-261 ENSGNHVSIVT
+261 ENSGKHVSIVT

-287 DTKDLSHYSLLLN
+287 DTKDVSHYSFLIN
-300 TADILT
+300 TADILNT
-306 RATSNDIK
+306 RASSNDIK
-314 ITKVDKDNENGMIKV
+314 VTKVDKEDGMIKV

-355 TIKKDDKEVKDTL
+355 AIKKGDKEVKDTL

-382 DFSINKVATE
+382 SFSINKVAAK
-392 GTVDKQDAACQT
+392 GTVDEQNASCQT
-404 LATTASDAVNDVHAP
+404 LATTAESAVKDVHAP
-419 VLTIPYN
+419 VLSIAYN
-426 DEKGIHLDN
+426 DVDGIHLDD
-435 WMDVHYKL
+435 WMDVHYKV
-443 NNQYSLWGGQTT
+443 NNQYALWGGQTT
-455 INEQNFKLKYE
+455 INEQKFKLKYE

-521 DAIASVGYIKVE
+521 DAVASVGYIKVE
-533 ITDINATPETVES
+533 ITDVNATPETVES
-546 DGIKKDYTVGCAGNV
+546 DGIKKDYTVGCTGNA
-561 LDGVQAITWDEV
+561 LDKVQAITWDEV

-586 EFEANYKFVDGIQYK
+586 EFEANYRFVDGIQYK
-601 QNAQNGFD
+601 SNAQNGFD

-644 LLKKDGDVITIWVK
+644 LLKKDGDVITVWVK
-658 FAPKATARALK
+658 FAPKSTARALK

-698 AWHKANANTA
+698 AWHKANTNAA
-708 GFDQLHIQVGNATQN
+708 GFDQLHIQVGNATQA

-731 LVVASTFNSTLVEI
+731 LVVANTFNSSLVSI
-745 VKNQIKDQYAALAGA
+745 VKKQIENQYAALAGA
-760 ASVTYK
+760 ATVKYK

-781 KSNTKYDISVS
+781 KSNTEYKISVN
-792 TDGTT
+792 TDGTKL
-797 ISASAGTVSHEL
+797 SASDGTNSHVL
-809 ATITAA
+809 ATITEGN
-815 DGTIN
+815 GTISIE
-820 VKKNV
+820 KNDF
-825 YTKDILN
+825 TKDILN

-854 CDPASDLINLTNKMF
+854 CDPASDLINLTNKTF

-874 KPLFVKSVSVPA
+874 KPLFVKSVSVAA

-891 YSSMTNVPVKFEFV
+891 YQSMTNVPVKFEFV

-914 FYANSNSQ
+914 FWANSNPK
-922 VAFKN
+922 VAFKD
-927 FYKIASIK
+927 FYKITSIQK
-935 KDGDI
+935 YGDI
-940 TTNYSGAWKKI
+940 TTNYSGNWKKI
-951 DEDDI
+951 DESDI
-956 KVTYNE
+956 KVTYTPA
-962 GTLAVGGNGVVSDF
+962 TLAVSSGVISDY
-976 GTVSLVQ
+976 GKVSLVQ

-1007 YTNIQFH
+1007 YTDIQFH
-1014 VNPASAAAKK
+1014 VNPASAAARK

>member
-100 APGTPGK
+100 VPGTPGK

-287 DTKDLSHYSLLLN
+287 DTKDRSHYSLLLN

-1014 VNPASAAAKK
+1014 VNPASAAARK

>member
-54 DNGAILTSVTP
+54 DKGAILTGVSP
-65 VENGLKITLNQN
+65 VENGVKLTLSN
-77 GNPKDYIITNG
+77 GDSYTITNG

-93 GEAGAAG
+93 GADGAAG

-107 DADVWKIGDDGYW
+107 DADIWKIGDDGYW
-120 YKNDTKTDYKAVGTD
+120 YKNETKTDWKAVGTD

-144 GTPGAP
+144 GTA
-150 GKDGKYYEPN
+150 GKDGKYYVPN
-160 ASTGTFWEVNGETK
+160 PQTGTFFVYGDGDK
-174 RDTGISY
+174 DAYDSGVSY
-181 VSAKTL
+181 TSANVL
-187 TAIWTEDA
+187 TAIWSEDA
-195 LTLNNVSGVEGG
+195 LVLNNVKDVEGG
-207 KIVINLTS
+207 KVVINLTS

-242 PIELAKADVTKNQ
+242 PIELEKADVTKNQ
-255 IDDLGT
+255 IGDLGT
-261 ENSGNHVSIVT
+261 ENSGKHVSIVT

-287 DTKDLSHYSLLLN
+287 DTKDVSHYSFLIN
-300 TADILT
+300 TADILNT
-306 RATSNDIK
+306 RASSNDIK
-314 ITKVDKDNENGMIKV
+314 VTKVDKEDGMIKV

-355 TIKKDDKEVKDTL
+355 AIKKGDKEVKDTL

-382 DFSINKVATE
+382 SFSINKVAAK
-392 GTVDKQDAACQT
+392 GTVDEQNASCQT
-404 LATTASDAVNDVHAP
+404 LATTAESAVKDVHAP
-419 VLTIPYN
+419 VLSIAYN
-426 DEKGIHLDN
+426 DVDGIHLDD
-435 WMDVHYKL
+435 WMDVHYKV
-443 NNQYSLWGGQTT
+443 NNQYALWGGQTT
-455 INEQNFKLKYE
+455 INEQKFKLKYE

-521 DAIASVGYIKVE
+521 DAVASVGYIKVE
-533 ITDINATPETVES
+533 ITDVNATPETVES
-546 DGIKKDYTVGCAGNV
+546 DGIKKDYTVGCTGNA
-561 LDGVQAITWDEV
+561 LDKVQAITWDEV

-586 EFEANYKFVDGIQYK
+586 EFEANYRFVDGIQYK
-601 QNAQNGFD
+601 SNAQNGFD

-644 LLKKDGDVITIWVK
+644 LLKKDGDVITVWVK
-658 FAPKATARALK
+658 FAPKSTARALK

-698 AWHKANANTA
+698 AWHKANTNAA
-708 GFDQLHIQVGNATQN
+708 GFDQLHIQVGNATQA

-731 LVVASTFNSTLVEI
+731 LVVASTFNSKLVDI
-745 VKNQIKDQYAALAGA
+745 VKKQIENQYAALAGS

-797 ISASAGTVSHEL
+797 ISASAGTVSRKL
-809 ATITAA
+809 ATITAT
-815 DGTIN
+815 DGTISIE
-820 VKKNV
+820 KNDF
-825 YTKDILN
+825 TKDILN

-854 CDPASDLINLTNKMF
+854 CDPASDLINLTNKTF

-874 KPLFVKSVSVPA
+874 KPLFVKSVSVA
-886 MTLNN
+886 DMTLNN
-891 YSSMTNVPVKFEFV
+891 YQSMTNVPVKFEFV

-914 FYANSNSQ
+914 FWANSNPK
-922 VAFKN
+922 VAFKD

-940 TTNYSGAWKKI
+940 TTNYSGSWKKI
-951 DEDDI
+951 DESDI
-956 KVTYNE
+956 KVTYTPA
-962 GTLAVGGNGVVSDF
+962 TLAVSGGVISDY
-976 GTVSLVQ
+976 GKVSLVQ

-1007 YTNIQFH
+1007 YTDIQFH
-1014 VNPASAAAKK
+1014 VNPASAAARK

>member
-54 DNGAILTSVTP
+54 DKGAILTGVSP
-65 VENGLKITLNQN
+65 VENGVKLTLSN
-77 GNPKDYIITNG
+77 GDTYTITNG

-93 GEAGAAG
+93 GADGAAG
-100 APGTPGK
+100 TPGTPGK
-107 DADVWKIGDDGYW
+107 DADIWKIGDDGYW
-120 YKNDTKTDYKAVGTD
+120 YKNDTKTAWKAVGTD

-150 GKDGKYYEPN
+150 GKDGKYYVPN
-160 ASTGTFWEVNGETK
+160 PQTGTFFVYGDGDK
-174 RDTGISY
+174 DAYDSGISY
-181 VSAKTL
+181 TSANVL
-187 TAIWTEDA
+187 TAIWSEDA
-195 LTLNNVSGVEGG
+195 LVLNNVKDVEGG
-207 KIVINLTS
+207 KVVINLTS

-242 PIELAKADVTKNQ
+242 PIELEKADVTKNQ
-255 IDDLGT
+255 IGDLGT
-261 ENSGNHVSIVT
+261 ENSGKHVSIVT

-287 DTKDLSHYSLLLN
+287 DTKDVSHYSFLIN
-300 TADILT
+300 TADILNT
-306 RATSNDIK
+306 RASSNDIK
-314 ITKVDKDNENGMIKV
+314 VTKVDKEDGMIKV

-355 TIKKDDKEVKDTL
+355 AIKKGDKEVKDTL

-382 DFSINKVATE
+382 SFSINKVAAK
-392 GTVDKQDAACQT
+392 GTVDEQNASCQT
-404 LATTASDAVNDVHAP
+404 LATTAESAVNDVHAP
-419 VLTIPYN
+419 VLSIAYN
-426 DEKGIHLDN
+426 DVEGIHLDD
-435 WMDVHYKL
+435 WMDVHYKV
-443 NNQYSLWGGQTT
+443 NNQYALWGGQTT

-533 ITDINATPETVES
+533 ITDVNATPETVES
-546 DGIKKDYTVGCAGNV
+546 DGIKKDYTVGCTGNV
-561 LDGVQAITWDEV
+561 LDKVQAITWDEV

-601 QNAQNGFD
+601 PNAQNGFD

-644 LLKKDGDVITIWVK
+644 LLKKDGDVITVWVK

-669 DIYVKLSWTAPKVHN
+669 DIYVKLSWTAPKVNN
-684 TPTATIKDSDKKAA
+684 TPTATIKDTDKKAA
-698 AWHKANANTA
+698 AWHKANTNAA
-708 GFDQLHIQVGNATQN
+708 GFDQLHIQVGNATQA

-731 LVVASTFNSTLVEI
+731 LVVASTFNSKLVDI

-760 ASVTYK
+760 AKVTYK

-797 ISASAGTVSHEL
+797 ISASAGTVSHKL

-815 DGTIN
+815 DGTISIE
-820 VKKNV
+820 KNV
-825 YTKDILN
+825 YSMDILN
-832 KYGSVSELADALT
+832 KYGSVSELAGALT

-854 CDPASDLINLTNKMF
+854 CDPASDLINLTNKTF

-874 KPLFVKSVSVPA
+874 KPLFVKSVSVAA

-891 YSSMTNVPVKFEFV
+891 YQSMTNVPVKFEFV
-905 DFNNYTQAK
+905 DFNNYTQSK
-914 FYANSNSQ
+914 FWSNSNPK
-922 VAFKN
+922 VAFKD

-951 DEDDI
+951 DESDI
-956 KVTYNE
+956 KVTYTE
-962 GTLAVGGNGVVSDF
+962 GTLAVSSGVISDY
-976 GTVSLVQ
+976 GKVSLVQ

-1007 YTNIQFH
+1007 YTDIQFH

>member
-54 DNGAILTSVTP
+54 DKGAILTGVSP
-65 VENGLKITLNQN
+65 VENGVKLTLSN
-77 GNPKDYIITNG
+77 GDSYTITNG

-93 GEAGAAG
+93 GADGAAG

-107 DADVWKIGDDGYW
+107 DADIWKIGDDGYW
-120 YKNDTKTDYKAVGTD
+120 YKNETKTDWKAVGTD

-144 GTPGAP
+144 GTA
-150 GKDGKYYEPN
+150 GKDGKYYVPN
-160 ASTGTFWEVNGETK
+160 PQTGTFFVYGDGDK
-174 RDTGISY
+174 DAYDSGISY
-181 VSAKTL
+181 TSANVL
-187 TAIWTEDA
+187 TAIWSEDA
-195 LTLNNVSGVEGG
+195 LVLNNVKDVEGG
-207 KIVINLTS
+207 KVVINLTS

-242 PIELAKADVTKNQ
+242 PIELEKADVTKNQ
-255 IDDLGT
+255 IGDLGT
-261 ENSGNHVSIVT
+261 ENSGKHVSIVT

-287 DTKDLSHYSLLLN
+287 DTKDVSHYSFLIN
-300 TADILT
+300 TADILNT
-306 RATSNDIK
+306 RASSNDIK
-314 ITKVDKDNENGMIKV
+314 VTKVDKEDGMIKV

-355 TIKKDDKEVKDTL
+355 AIKKGDKEVKDTL

-382 DFSINKVATE
+382 SFSINKVAAK
-392 GTVDKQDAACQT
+392 GTVDEQNASCQT
-404 LATTASDAVNDVHAP
+404 LATTAESAVKDVHAP
-419 VLTIPYN
+419 VLSIAYN
-426 DEKGIHLDN
+426 DVDGIHLDD
-435 WMDVHYKL
+435 WMDVHYKV
-443 NNQYSLWGGQTT
+443 NNQYALWGGQTT
-455 INEQNFKLKYE
+455 INEQKFKLKYE

-521 DAIASVGYIKVE
+521 DAVASVGYIKVE
-533 ITDINATPETVES
+533 ITDVNATPETVES
-546 DGIKKDYTVGCAGNV
+546 DGIKKDYTVGCTGNA
-561 LDGVQAITWDEV
+561 LDKVQAITWDEV

-586 EFEANYKFVDGIQYK
+586 EFEANYRFVDGIQYK
-601 QNAQNGFD
+601 SNAQNGFD

-644 LLKKDGDVITIWVK
+644 LLKKDGDVITVWVK
-658 FAPKATARALK
+658 FAPKSTARALK

-698 AWHKANANTA
+698 AWHKANTNAA
-708 GFDQLHIQVGNATQN
+708 GFDQLHIQVGNATQA

-731 LVVASTFNSTLVEI
+731 LVVASTFNSKLVDI
-745 VKNQIKDQYAALAGA
+745 VKKQIENQYAALAGS

-797 ISASAGTVSHEL
+797 ISASAGTVSRKL
-809 ATITAA
+809 ATITAT
-815 DGTIN
+815 DGTISIE
-820 VKKNV
+820 KNDF
-825 YTKDILN
+825 TKDILN

-854 CDPASDLINLTNKMF
+854 CDPASDLINLTNKTF

-874 KPLFVKSVSVPA
+874 KPLFVKSVSVA
-886 MTLNN
+886 DMTLNN
-891 YSSMTNVPVKFEFV
+891 YQSMTNVPVKFEFV

-914 FYANSNSQ
+914 FWANSNPK
-922 VAFKN
+922 VAFKD

-951 DEDDI
+951 DESDI
-956 KVTYNE
+956 KVTYTPA
-962 GTLAVGGNGVVSDF
+962 TLAVSGGVISDY
-976 GTVSLVQ
+976 GKVSLVQ

-1007 YTNIQFH
+1007 YTDIQFH
-1014 VNPASAAAKK
+1014 VNPASAAARK

>member
-54 DNGAILTSVTP
+54 DKGAILTSVSP
-65 VENGLKITLNQN
+65 VENGVKLTLSN
-77 GNPKDYIITNG
+77 GDSYTITNG

-93 GEAGAAG
+93 GADGAAG

-107 DADVWKIGDDGYW
+107 DADIWKIGDDGYW
-120 YKNDTKTDYKAVGTD
+120 YKNETKTDYKAVGTD

-150 GKDGKYYEPN
+150 GKDGKYYVPN
-160 ASTGTFWEVNGETK
+160 PQTGTFFVYGDGDK
-174 RDTGISY
+174 DAYDSGISY
-181 VSAKTL
+181 TSANVL
-187 TAIWTEDA
+187 TAIWSEDA
-195 LTLNNVSGVEGG
+195 LVLNNVKDVEGG
-207 KIVINLTS
+207 KVVINLTS

-242 PIELAKADVTKNQ
+242 PIELEKADVTKNQ
-255 IDDLGT
+255 IGDLGT
-261 ENSGNHVSIVT
+261 ENSGKHVSIVT

-287 DTKDLSHYSLLLN
+287 DTKDVSHYSFLIN
-300 TADILT
+300 TADILNT
-306 RATSNDIK
+306 RASSNDIK
-314 ITKVDKDNENGMIKV
+314 VTKVDKEDGMIKV

-355 TIKKDDKEVKDTL
+355 AIKKGDKEVKDTL

-382 DFSINKVATE
+382 SFSINKVAAK
-392 GTVDKQDAACQT
+392 GTVDEQNASCQT
-404 LATTASDAVNDVHAP
+404 LATTAESAVKDVHAP
-419 VLTIPYN
+419 VLSIAYN
-426 DEKGIHLDN
+426 DVDGIHLDD
-435 WMDVHYKL
+435 WMDVHYKV
-443 NNQYSLWGGQTT
+443 NNQYALWGGQTT
-455 INEQNFKLKYE
+455 INEQKFKLKYE

-521 DAIASVGYIKVE
+521 DAVASVGYIKVE
-533 ITDINATPETVES
+533 ITDVNATPETVES
-546 DGIKKDYTVGCAGNV
+546 DGIKKDYTVGCTGNA
-561 LDGVQAITWDEV
+561 LDKVQAITWDEV

-586 EFEANYKFVDGIQYK
+586 EFEANYRFVDGIQYK
-601 QNAQNGFD
+601 SNAQNGFD

-644 LLKKDGDVITIWVK
+644 LLKKDGDVITVWVK
-658 FAPKATARALK
+658 FAPKSTARALK

-698 AWHKANANTA
+698 AWHKANTNAA
-708 GFDQLHIQVGNATQN
+708 GFDQLHIQVGNATQA

-731 LVVASTFNSTLVEI
+731 LVVANTFNSSLVSI
-745 VKNQIKDQYAALAGA
+745 VKKQIENQYAALAGA
-760 ASVTYK
+760 ATVKYK

-781 KSNTKYDISVS
+781 KSNTEYKISVN
-792 TDGTT
+792 TDGTKL
-797 ISASAGTVSHEL
+797 SASDGTNSHVL
-809 ATITAA
+809 ATITEGN
-815 DGTIN
+815 GTISIE
-820 VKKNV
+820 KNDF
-825 YTKDILN
+825 TKDILN

-854 CDPASDLINLTNKMF
+854 CDPASDLINLTNKTF

-874 KPLFVKSVSVPA
+874 KPLFVKSVSVAA

-891 YSSMTNVPVKFEFV
+891 YQSMTNVPVKFEFV

-914 FYANSNSQ
+914 FWANSNPK
-922 VAFKN
+922 VAFKD
-927 FYKIASIK
+927 FYKITSIQK
-935 KDGDI
+935 YGDI
-940 TTNYSGAWKKI
+940 TTNYSGNWKKI
-951 DEDDI
+951 DESDI
-956 KVTYNE
+956 KVTYTPA
-962 GTLAVGGNGVVSDF
+962 TLAVSSGVISDY
-976 GTVSLVQ
+976 GKVSLVQ

-1007 YTNIQFH
+1007 YTDIQFH
-1014 VNPASAAAKK
+1014 VNPASAAARK

>member
-54 DNGAILTSVTP
+54 DKGAILTGVTT
-65 VENGLKITLNQN
+65 VENGVKLTLSN
-77 GNPKDYIITNG
+77 GDTYTITNG

-120 YKNDTKTDYKAVGTD
+120 YKNDAKTEWKAVGTD
-135 GAAGAAGTA
+135 GAAGAAGT
-144 GTPGAP
+144 PGAA
-150 GKDGKYYEPN
+150 GKDGKYYVPN
-160 ASTGTFWEVNGETK
+160 PQTGTFWVVDGETK
-174 RDTGISY
+174 TDTGISY
-181 VSAKTL
+181 TSANTL

-195 LTLNNVSGVEGG
+195 LTLNNVKDVEGG
-207 KIVINLTS
+207 KVVINLTS

-242 PIELAKADVTKNQ
+242 PIELEKADVTKNQ
-255 IDDLGT
+255 IGDLGT
-261 ENSGNHVSIVT
+261 ENSGKHVSIVT

-287 DTKDLSHYSLLLN
+287 DTKDVSHYSFLIN
-300 TADILT
+300 TADILNT
-306 RATSNDIK
+306 RASSNDIK
-314 ITKVDKDNENGMIKV
+314 VTKVDKEDGMIKV
-329 HFGMANGNALTETNN
+329 HFSMANGNALTETNN

-355 TIKKDDKEVKDTL
+355 AIKKGDKEVKDTL

-382 DFSINKVATE
+382 SFSINKVAAK
-392 GTVDKQDAACQT
+392 GTVDEQNASCQT
-404 LATTASDAVNDVHAP
+404 LATTAESAVKDVHAP
-419 VLTIPYN
+419 VLSIAYN
-426 DEKGIHLDN
+426 DVDGIHLDD
-435 WMDVHYKL
+435 WMDVHYKV
-443 NNQYSLWGGQTT
+443 NNQYALWGGQAT

-480 DHATIEGDLF
+480 DHATIDGDLF

-533 ITDINATPETVES
+533 ITDVNATPETVES
-546 DGIKKDYTVGCAGNV
+546 DGIKKDYTVGCTGNA
-561 LDGVQAITWDEV
+561 LDKVQAITWDEV

-586 EFEANYKFVDGIQYK
+586 EFEANYRFVDGIQYK
-601 QNAQNGFD
+601 PNAQNGFD
-609 VLTPSVGTVVSTTDA
+609 VLTPSVGTVISTTDA

-644 LLKKDGDVITIWVK
+644 LLKKDGDVITVWVK

-698 AWHKANANTA
+698 AWHKANTNAA
-708 GFDQLHIQVGNATQN
+708 GFDQLHIQVGNATQA
-723 GATCEFDN
+723 GAKCEFDN
-731 LVVASTFNSTLVEI
+731 LVVANTFNSTLVGI
-745 VKNQIKDQYAALAGA
+745 VKKQIEDQYAALAGA
-760 ASVTYK
+760 ATVKYK

-797 ISASAGTVSHEL
+797 IFASAGTVSHKL
-809 ATITAA
+809 ATITAEN
-815 DGTIN
+815 GTISIE
-820 VKKNV
+820 KNDF
-825 YTKDILN
+825 TKDILN

-854 CDPASDLINLTNKMF
+854 CDPASDLINLTNKTF

-874 KPLFVKSVSVPA
+874 KPLFVKSVSVAA

-891 YSSMTNVPVKFEFV
+891 YQSMTNVPVKFEFV

-914 FYANSNSQ
+914 FWANSNPK
-922 VAFKN
+922 VAFKD
-927 FYKIASIK
+927 FYKIASIEQ
-935 KDGDI
+935 DGDI

-951 DEDDI
+951 DESDI
-956 KVTYNE
+956 KVTYTP
-962 GTLAVGGNGVVSDF
+962 GTLAVSGGVISDY
-976 GTVSLVQ
+976 GKVSLVQ

-1007 YTNIQFH
+1007 YTDIQFH
-1014 VNPASAAAKK
+1014 VNPASAAARK

>member
-54 DNGAILTSVTP
+54 DKGAILTGVSP
-65 VENGLKITLNQN
+65 VENGVKLTLSN
-77 GNPKDYIITNG
+77 GDTYTITNG

-120 YKNDTKTDYKAVGTD
+120 YKNDAKTEWKAVGTD

-150 GKDGKYYEPN
+150 GKDGKYYVPN
-160 ASTGTFWEVNGETK
+160 PQTGTFFVYGDGDK
-174 RDTGISY
+174 DAYDSGISY
-181 VSAKTL
+181 TSANVL
-187 TAIWTEDA
+187 TAIWSEDA
-195 LTLNNVSGVEGG
+195 LVLNNVKDVEGG
-207 KIVINLTS
+207 KVVINLTS

-242 PIELAKADVTKNQ
+242 PIELEKADVTKNQ
-255 IDDLGT
+255 IGDLGT
-261 ENSGNHVSIVT
+261 ENSGKHVSIVT

-287 DTKDLSHYSLLLN
+287 DTKDVSHYSFLIN
-300 TADILT
+300 TADILNT
-306 RATSNDIK
+306 RASSNDIK
-314 ITKVDKDNENGMIKV
+314 VTKVDKEDGMIKV

-355 TIKKDDKEVKDTL
+355 AIKKGDKEVKDTL

-382 DFSINKVATE
+382 SFSINKVAAK
-392 GTVDKQDAACQT
+392 GTVDEQNASCQT
-404 LATTASDAVNDVHAP
+404 LASTAESAVKDVHAP
-419 VLTIPYN
+419 VLSIAYN
-426 DEKGIHLDN
+426 DVDGIHLDD
-435 WMDVHYKL
+435 WMDVHYKV
-443 NNQYSLWGGQTT
+443 NNQYALWGGQTT
-455 INEQNFKLKYE
+455 INEQKFKLKYE

-521 DAIASVGYIKVE
+521 DAVASVGYIKVE
-533 ITDINATPETVES
+533 ITDVNATPETVES
-546 DGIKKDYTVGCAGNV
+546 DGIKKDYTVGCTGNA
-561 LDGVQAITWDEV
+561 LDKVQAITWDEV

-586 EFEANYKFVDGIQYK
+586 EFEANYRFVDGIQYK
-601 QNAQNGFD
+601 SNAQNGFD

-644 LLKKDGDVITIWVK
+644 LLKKDGDVITVWVK
-658 FAPKATARALK
+658 FAPKSTARALK

-698 AWHKANANTA
+698 AWHKANTNAA
-708 GFDQLHIQVGNATQN
+708 GFDQLHIQVGNATQA

-731 LVVASTFNSTLVEI
+731 LVVASTFNSKLVDI
-745 VKNQIKDQYAALAGA
+745 VKKQIENQYAALAGA

-797 ISASAGTVSHEL
+797 ISASAGTVSRKL
-809 ATITAA
+809 ATITAT
-815 DGTIN
+815 DGTISIE
-820 VKKNV
+820 KNDF
-825 YTKDILN
+825 TKDILN

-854 CDPASDLINLTNKMF
+854 CDPASDLINLTNKTF

-874 KPLFVKSVSVPA
+874 KPLFVKSVSVAA

-891 YSSMTNVPVKFEFV
+891 YQSMTNVPVKFEFV

-914 FYANSNSQ
+914 FWANSNPK
-922 VAFKN
+922 VAFKD

-940 TTNYSGAWKKI
+940 TTNYSGSWKKI
-951 DEDDI
+951 DESDI
-956 KVTYNE
+956 KVTYTP
-962 GTLAVGGNGVVSDF
+962 GTLAVSGGVISDY
-976 GTVSLVQ
+976 GKVSLVQ

-1007 YTNIQFH
+1007 YTDIQFH
-1014 VNPASAAAKK
+1014 VNPASAAARK

>member
-54 DNGAILTSVTP
+54 DKGAILTGVSP
-65 VENGLKITLNQN
+65 VENGVKLTLSN
-77 GNPKDYIITNG
+77 GDSYTITNG

-93 GEAGAAG
+93 GADGAAG

-107 DADVWKIGDDGYW
+107 DADVWKIGEDGYW

-150 GKDGKYYEPN
+150 GKDGKYYVPN
-160 ASTGTFWEVNGETK
+160 PQTGTFFVYGDGDK
-174 RDTGISY
+174 DAYDSGISY
-181 VSAKTL
+181 TSANVL
-187 TAIWTEDA
+187 TAIWSEDA
-195 LTLNNVSGVEGG
+195 LVLNNVKDVEGG
-207 KIVINLTS
+207 KVVINLTS

-242 PIELAKADVTKNQ
+242 PIELEKADVTKNQ
-255 IDDLGT
+255 IGDLGT
-261 ENSGNHVSIVT
+261 ENSGKHVSIVT

-287 DTKDLSHYSLLLN
+287 DTKDVSHYSFLIN
-300 TADILT
+300 TADILNT
-306 RATSNDIK
+306 RASSNDIK
-314 ITKVDKDNENGMIKV
+314 VTKVDKEDGMIKV

-355 TIKKDDKEVKDTL
+355 AIKKGDKEVKDTL

-382 DFSINKVATE
+382 SFSINKVAAK
-392 GTVDKQDAACQT
+392 GTVDEQNASCQT
-404 LATTASDAVNDVHAP
+404 LATTAESAVKDVHAP
-419 VLTIPYN
+419 VLSIAYN
-426 DEKGIHLDN
+426 DVDGIHLDD
-435 WMDVHYKL
+435 WMDVHYKV
-443 NNQYSLWGGQTT
+443 NNQYALWGGQTT
-455 INEQNFKLKYE
+455 INEQKFKLKYE

-521 DAIASVGYIKVE
+521 DAVASVGYIKVE
-533 ITDINATPETVES
+533 ITDVNATPETVES
-546 DGIKKDYTVGCAGNV
+546 DGIKKDYTVGCTGNA
-561 LDGVQAITWDEV
+561 LDKVQAITWDEV

-586 EFEANYKFVDGIQYK
+586 EFEANYRFVDGIQYK
-601 QNAQNGFD
+601 SNAQNGFD

-644 LLKKDGDVITIWVK
+644 LLKKDGDVITVWVK
-658 FAPKATARALK
+658 FAPKSTARALK

-698 AWHKANANTA
+698 AWHKANTNAA
-708 GFDQLHIQVGNATQN
+708 GFDQLHIQVGNATQA

-731 LVVASTFNSTLVEI
+731 LVVASTFNSKLVDI

-797 ISASAGTVSHEL
+797 ISASAGTVSRKL
-809 ATITAA
+809 ATITAT
-815 DGTIN
+815 DGTISIE
-820 VKKNV
+820 KNDF
-825 YTKDILN
+825 TKDILN

-854 CDPASDLINLTNKMF
+854 CDPASDLINLTNKTF

-874 KPLFVKSVSVPA
+874 KPLFVKSVSVA
-886 MTLNN
+886 DMTLNN
-891 YSSMTNVPVKFEFV
+891 YQSMTNVPVKFEFV

-914 FYANSNSQ
+914 FWANSNPK
-922 VAFKN
+922 VAFKD

-940 TTNYSGAWKKI
+940 TTNYSGSWKKI
-951 DEDDI
+951 DESDI
-956 KVTYNE
+956 KVTYTPA
-962 GTLAVGGNGVVSDF
+962 TLAVSGGVISDY
-976 GTVSLVQ
+976 GKVSLVQ

-1007 YTNIQFH
+1007 YTDIQFH
-1014 VNPASAAAKK
+1014 VNPASAAARK